1 MQLTIEKL
9 IYGGDGLA
17 RVPAA
22 GDERRGKT
30 VFISGVL
37 PGEVVEARAVEER
50 KGYTRAELVKVLTPS
65 PERVAPACPHYERC
79 GGCHYQHLS
88 YPAQLEAKKQIL
100 RETILRGARVELPE
114 ITVHS
119 AEPWAFRN
127 RTRMKIST
135 GAEFAIGYHGRGS
148 HELEPVEECPI
159 SSPLIN
165 RALALLWQMQT
176 ELAAC
181 EPLREVQFFANHDDT
196 QLRIEF
202 FIHHATRPAELK
214 PLTRA
219 IRERMPEVVGVA
231 VFATGGADEDADDAS
246 LESTRLLTRAGKPF
260 IDGADALPYKVGKF
274 TYQVSA
280 GAFFQTNRHLT
291 EKLVELVT
299 GGREGHAALDLYAG
313 GGLFTLPLASAFE
326 KVTAVEVAPVSYHDL
341 VRNVPRH
348 GVRTVESTTEDYL
361 RATRPGW
368 DFAVADPPRAGLGER
383 TARMLAAL
391 KVPQLALISCDPAT
405 LSRDLPALITAGYR
419 VEAVHIVDLFPQ
431 TYHMECIL
439 HLARAAKAE

>member
-1 MQLTIEKL
+1 VQLTIEKL

-37 PGEVVEARAVEER
+37 PGEIVEARAVEER
-50 KGYTRAELVKVLTPS
+50 KGYTRAEVVEIIAPS

-127 RTRMKIST
+127 RTRMKIT
-135 GAEFAIGYHGRGS
+135 PGTEFAIGYHGRGS
-148 HELEPVEECPI
+148 HELEPVRECPI

-165 RALALLWQMQT
+165 RALSLLWQMQS

-181 EPLREVQFFANHDDT
+181 ESLREVQFFANHDDSG
-196 QLRIEF
+196 LRIEF
-202 FIHHATRPAELK
+202 FIHHATRPAELAEV
-214 PLTRA
+214 TRS

-231 VFATGGADEDADDAS
+231 VFATGGAGEDADDAS

-260 IDGADALPYKVGKF
+260 IDGADALPYKVGNF
-274 TYQVSA
+274 SYQVSA
-280 GAFFQTNRHLT
+280 GGFFQTNRHLT
-291 EKLVELVT
+291 QRLVEIVA
-299 GGREGHAALDLYAG
+299 GGRKGHAALDLYAG
-313 GGLFTLPLASAFE
+313 GGLFTLPLAAVFE

-348 GVRTVESTTEDYL
+348 GVRTVESTTEDFL
-361 RATRPGW
+361 RTARAGW
-368 DFAVADPPRAGLGER
+368 DFVVADPPRAGLGER
-383 TARMLAAL
+383 TARLLAGL
-391 KVPQLALISCDPAT
+391 KAPRVVLVSCDPAT
-405 LSRDLPALITAGYR
+405 LSRDLPALVTAGYQ
-419 VEAVHIVDLFPQ
+419 VEAAHIVDLFPQ
-431 TYHMECIL
+431 TYHMESVL
-439 HLARAAKAE
+439 HLVRAAKPD